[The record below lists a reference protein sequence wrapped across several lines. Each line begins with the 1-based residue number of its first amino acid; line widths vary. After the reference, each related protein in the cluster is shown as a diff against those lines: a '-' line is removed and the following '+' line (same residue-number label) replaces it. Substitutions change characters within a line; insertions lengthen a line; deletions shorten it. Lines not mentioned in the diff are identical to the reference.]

1 MGDSIGISTTDY
13 NGEHSEKL
21 TIKNIVKIGQNKTK
35 IDFSP
40 KLKHKHLGEEEIFG
54 SKKLE
59 VRAEV
64 IYLSS
69 NLIIQGNPKDSI

>member
-35 IDFSP
+35 IDFS
-40 KLKHKHLGEEEIFG
+40 
-54 SKKLE
+54 
-59 VRAEV
+59 
-64 IYLSS
+64 LS
-69 NLIIQGNPKDSI
+69 